1 MNRRLFLILAAGA
14 TLAACTAGPT
24 RMVPPPGA
32 GFEELEP
39 LYAVSAGREALTI
52 SVSSSGCTRKEDFA
66 FFVERR
72 SGAVSLSFGR
82 RRLDTCQSF
91 AMGRTDLTFSYAE
104 LGVAPNSRFFVMNP
118 LAAWTGPGS

>member
-1 MNRRLFLILAAGA
+1 MNRRALIALSAAALLAGCI
-14 TLAACTAGPT
+14 TGPT
-24 RMVPPPGA
+24 RVAPPPGA
-32 GFEELEP
+32 AFEELEP
-39 LYAVSAGREALTI
+39 LFAVTAGREALTI

-72 SGAVSLSFGR
+72 SGAVSVSFGR

-104 LGVAPNSRFFVMNP
+104 LGVAPNARFFVLNP
-118 LAAWTGPGS
+118 VTPWTGPGS